1 MPCEILRI
9 LFYFIFT
16 VFYFEA
22 GFCLSSWVTL
32 TLRPTSLQTSPP
44 AARGR
49 RGAEARR
56 KKKIHPFPGQIAS
69 AAARPCPRLLAAAP
83 AHSPRRAQNPVALLG
98 SGACRDAAAAGSAG
112 RQHAPGRA
120 AWSPPSAGAA
130 RRWPERTGRRRR
142 TGGGGRRGRG
152 DAAGR
157 PCPPWCPPPEAARG
171 AGASASAAR
180 AQEAT

>member
-32 TLRPTSLQTSPP
+32 TLQPTSLQTSPP

-56 KKKIHPFPGQIAS
+56 KKNPPISWADCVGRRPAVSPPPG
-69 AAARPCPRLLAAAP
+69 RGPRSQPAP
-83 AHSPRRAQNPVALLG
+83 RSEPGGPSRQRSVQGRG
-98 SGACRDAAAAGSAG
+98 SGGQR
-112 RQHAPGRA
+112 GRA
-120 AWSPPSAGAA
+120 ARAGQGRLVTSQRRGGAA
-130 RRWPERTGRRRR
+130 MARAHRAAETDGRRRAK
-142 TGGGGRRGRG
+142 GARGRG
-152 DAAGR
+152 RAPLPAVVPAA
-157 PCPPWCPPPEAARG
+157 
-171 AGASASAAR
+171 
-180 AQEAT
+180 